1 VTTVLEAAPG
11 MDLDTMRERSTA
23 AIHWPSPKERHGV
36 IQPSDA
42 HHLRLRCRPDAHLD
56 LPESKLTL
64 VETRRGHACRLQTT
78 PQPQYLDRPGA
89 LALAERLV
97 TDLDTIGFVPD
108 ETLDATERDSSLAE
122 HDRARLHT
130 WTAPFGSGQ
139 WRAELWLRIAVR
151 AESKLA
157 ELIRLPHDGCLLTL
171 QLWDP
176 PLLERQPI
184 QVTP

>member
-1 VTTVLEAAPG
+1 MTTFLEAAPG
-11 MDLDTMRERSTA
+11 MTLDTMKSRSTTRVQ
-23 AIHWPSPKERHGV
+23 WPSPQARHGV
-36 IQPSDA
+36 IQPSGA

-64 VETRRGHACRLQTT
+64 VETRRNHACRVQTT
-78 PQPQYLDRPGA
+78 PQPQYLDRESA
-89 LALAERLV
+89 HALAERLFGE
-97 TDLDTIGFVPD
+97 LDAIGFVAD
-108 ETLDATERDSSLAE
+108 ETLAPADRDATLSE
-122 HDRARLHT
+122 HDRARLRT

-176 PLLERQPI
+176 PVLQRKASP
-184 QVTP
+184 